1 MNEVNV
7 LVEQTKGSIRF
18 NYDEIKTYAQRVR
31 AEYAGIIVTEDTT
44 KESKKDL
51 ANLRKLN
58 KSLDERRKDVKNE
71 YMEAFNQF
79 DRQVKDCME
88 DIMVPILELDEQI
101 KEFERQKKENKK
113 KAIAAMFPEI
123 AGDMAEYI
131 VLDKIYNPKW
141 ENTSVSLSS
150 IKVEISN
157 FVASVKTSV
166 ETIKSMN
173 SECVEEALAKFKV
186 DLSLSNAIAFINQYE
201 SRRAEILQREK
212 ERRAAQEEEARQR
225 KLEAERAAAQEK
237 ERIEQERKKQE
248 ESNSAFMAAVMA
260 ETEDDVPDFAE
271 DDVPDFAEDDVPDF
285 AGDDVPDF
293 AEDDVPDFAEGDIC
307 NSSEKTWKSINVFV
321 TSEEYLE
328 IVQILEERG
337 IKIEEARQ

>member
-7 LVEQTKGSIRF
+7 LVEQTKGSIHF

-31 AEYAGIIVTEDTT
+31 AEYADIIVTEDTT

-113 KAIAAMFPEI
+113 KAITAMFPE
-123 AGDMAEYI
+123 AVGDMAEYI
-131 VLDKIYNPKW
+131 TLDKIYNPKW

-150 IKVEISN
+150 IREEISS
-157 FVASVKTSV
+157 FAASVKMSV
-166 ETIKSMN
+166 ETIQSMN
-173 SECVEEALAKFKV
+173 SESVGEALTRFKI

-201 SRRAEILQREK
+201 ARRAEILQREK
-212 ERRAAQEEEARQR
+212 KRKAAQEKAEEETRQKR
-225 KLEAERAAAQEK
+225 LEAERIAAQEK
-237 ERIEQERKKQE
+237 KHIEQERKKQE

-260 ETEDDVPDFAE
+260 ETEDDVPDFIG
-271 DDVPDFAEDDVPDF
+271 DDIPDFV
-285 AGDDVPDF
+285 GDDVPDF
-293 AEDDVPDFAEGDIC
+293 AEDDVPDFAEDDIC

-328 IVQILEERG
+328 IVRILEERG
-337 IKIEEARQ
+337 IKAEEAKQ

>member
-1 MNEVNV
+1 MDMNEVNV
-7 LVEQTKGSIRF
+7 LVEQTKGSIHF
-18 NYDEIKTYAQRVR
+18 NYQEIKAFVQNVR
-31 AEYAGIIVTEDTT
+31 EKYSGIVVTEETT
-44 KESKKDL
+44 KETKKDV
-51 ANLRKLN
+51 ANLRKLY
-58 KSLDERRKDVKNE
+58 KFMDERRKDVKSE

-79 DRQVKDCME
+79 ERQVKECMK

-131 VLDKIYNPKW
+131 MLNKIYNPKW

-150 IKVEISN
+150 IKAEISN

-201 SRRAEILQREK
+201 ARRAEILQREK

-225 KLEAERAAAQEK
+225 KLEAERAAAEEK
-237 ERIEQERKKQE
+237 ERIEQERRKQE
-248 ESNSAFMAAVMA
+248 ETNSEFMAEVMA
-260 ETEDDVPDFAE
+260 ETEDDIADFVEDSVPDFAE
-271 DDVPDFAEDDVPDF
+271 DDVPDFVEDS
-285 AGDDVPDF
+285 VPDF
-293 AEDDVPDFAEGDIC
+293 AEDDVPDFV
-307 NSSEKTWKSINVFV
+307 EKTWRSINVFV
-321 TSEEYLE
+321 SSEEYLE
-328 IVQILEERG
+328 LVQILEEKG
-337 IKIEEARQ
+337 IEVQEAR